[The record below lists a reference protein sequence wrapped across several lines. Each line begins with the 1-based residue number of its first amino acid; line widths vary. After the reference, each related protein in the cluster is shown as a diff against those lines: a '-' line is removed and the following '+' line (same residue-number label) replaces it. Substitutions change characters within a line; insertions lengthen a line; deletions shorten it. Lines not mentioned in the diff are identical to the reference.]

1 MYTWFY
7 FVLSERVFGTTLAKH
22 AAMLFRTGPLKRPQ
36 QRLAHALR
44 IPVAVVLA
52 LLCWG
57 GMQVQR
63 EPDKDTIAIIEAS
76 YIYNVAKLVQ
86 WNDPKMREGPFVI
99 GVMGSGNLYQEL
111 LNKYATRT
119 IGKQPIEVRKLPRA
133 PVADRCHILF
143 IQKEDRP
150 MLAES
155 LKQGSTSS
163 TLIVTEWPEA
173 LAEGAV
179 VNFIP
184 ANKTLKYE
192 ISLSNAQRHHIEVG
206 LTLRQLAERVVE

>member
-1 MYTWFY
+1 M
-7 FVLSERVFGTTLAKH
+7 SFG
-22 AAMLFRTGPLKRPQ
+22 TGPL
-36 QRLAHALR
+36 QRLRAFLVPYSR
-44 IPVAVVLA
+44 IPVAVVFA

-76 YIYNVAKLVQ
+76 YLYNIAKLVQ
-86 WNDPKMREGPFVI
+86 WTDPKMREGPFVI

-133 PVADRCHILF
+133 AVAERCHILF
-143 IQKEDRP
+143 IQKEDRA

-155 LKQGSTSS
+155 MKGTSLGS
-163 TLIVTEWPEA
+163 TLIVTEWPGA
-173 LAEGAV
+173 LDEGAV
-179 VNFIP
+179 VNFMP

-192 ISLSNAQRHHIEVG
+192 ISLSNAQSHRIEVG
-206 LTLRQLAERVVE
+206 LTLRQLAGRVVE

>member
-1 MYTWFY
+1 MVIGMERSTRPRRPLGAIF
-7 FVLSERVFGTTLAKH
+7 RVFLLLGC
-22 AAMLFRTGPLKRPQ
+22 MFLFGSATQ
-36 QRLAHALR
+36 D
-44 IPVAVVLA
+44 
-52 LLCWG
+52 
-57 GMQVQR
+57 QR

-76 YIYNVAKLVQ
+76 YIYNIAKLVQ
-86 WNDPKMREGPFVI
+86 WTDPKMREGPFVI

-133 PVADRCHILF
+133 AVAEECHILF
-143 IQKEDRP
+143 IQKEDRA

-155 LKQGSTSS
+155 IKSANLGS
-163 TLIVTEWPEA
+163 TLIVTEWPGA
-173 LAEGAV
+173 LEEGAV

-192 ISLSNAQRHHIEVG
+192 IRLSNAAAHRIEIG

>member
-1 MYTWFY
+1 M
-7 FVLSERVFGTTLAKH
+7 AKH

-99 GVMGSGNLYQEL
+99 GVMGSGNRYQEL